1 MIQNVPLTEICQ
13 NGLQIRVAIDERT
26 VNDYAEAIQN
36 GAKFPPVIVFHSLAV
51 PPPGEIRMPSDFR
64 RSPPADAEDVFWL
77 ADGFHRVE
85 ACRRVGRKTVKAD
98 IRAGDK
104 TDALRYA
111 LSANSAHGLRRSN
124 EDKRNAVKVAWENRL
139 VLFGVDNPSSVLIAE
154 ICGVS
159 HPFVNSQLVTVTGC
173 RPSSTVGKD
182 GRERPLPPLRPPLP
196 SSGGH
201 DDVVSL
207 LRSEFSPKV
216 PCLRVDADGFC
227 TGPCEGSLCCRCA
240 EYQPA
245 IPPSSP
251 LPPPDA
257 YPEGEEHFILDEWT
271 ESAIDEP
278 PSADVPPSLP
288 PPPPKSISVRKKT
301 FDQLG
306 VEVPPELLPTWV
318 RAPELEEL
326 LSSLSSVRVALRKAQ
341 AANDK
346 LFLEVNFS
354 GLLPLLD
361 RAYGELAATKPFA
374 VCPIC
379 QGYGS
384 DGCRACKGRGFL
396 GKDRYYRVIPPELQR
411 KR

>member
-1 MIQNVPLTEICQ
+1 MIQNIQLPEICQ

-104 TDALRYA
+104 YDALKFA

-139 VLFGVDNPSSVLIAE
+139 HLFGVDNPSERQIAE
-154 ICGVS
+154 VCGVS
-159 HPFVNSQLVTVTGC
+159 HVFVSNQLVTVTSS

-182 GRERPLPPLRPPLP
+182 GKERPLPPRRPPSP
-196 SSGGH
+196 PPPPPPVPA
-201 DDVVSL
+201 DD
-207 LRSEFSPKV
+207 F
-216 PCLRVDADGFC
+216 
-227 TGPCEGSLCCRCA
+227 
-240 EYQPA
+240 EY
-245 IPPSSP
+245 P
-251 LPPPDA
+251 LPETDEFGLDA
-257 YPEGEEHFILDEWT
+257 LP
-271 ESAIDEP
+271 EP
-278 PSADVPPSLP
+278 PAVAVPPPLP
-288 PPPPKSISVRKKT
+288 PPPPRSISSRKQVL
-301 FDQLG
+301 DSLG
-306 VEVPPELLPTWV
+306 IEVPPELLPTWV
-318 RAPELEEL
+318 RAPELDEL

>member
-1 MIQNVPLTEICQ
+1 MIQNIQLSEICQ

-64 RSPPADAEDVFWL
+64 RSPPADAQDVFWL

-104 TDALRYA
+104 YDALKFA

-139 VLFGVDNPSSVLIAE
+139 HLFGCDNPSSASIAE

-159 HPFVNSQLVTVTGC
+159 HTFVDNQLAIVVSS
-173 RPSSTVGKD
+173 RPNSTVGRD
-182 GRERPLPPLRPPLP
+182 GKERPRPPLP
-196 SSGGH
+196 
-201 DDVVSL
+201 V
-207 LRSEFSPKV
+207 R
-216 PCLRVDADGFC
+216 
-227 TGPCEGSLCCRCA
+227 
-240 EYQPA
+240 QPA
-245 IPPSSP
+245 TVAGSQSSVSSPSSP
-251 LPPPDA
+251 SSPSSVSSENADDFEYPLPETDEFGLDALPEPPAAAVPPP
-257 YPEGEEHFILDEWT
+257 
-271 ESAIDEP
+271 
-278 PSADVPPSLP
+278 LP
-288 PPPPKSISVRKKT
+288 PPPPRSISSRKQVL
-301 FDQLG
+301 DSLG

-361 RAYGELAATKPFA
+361 RAFGELAATKPFA